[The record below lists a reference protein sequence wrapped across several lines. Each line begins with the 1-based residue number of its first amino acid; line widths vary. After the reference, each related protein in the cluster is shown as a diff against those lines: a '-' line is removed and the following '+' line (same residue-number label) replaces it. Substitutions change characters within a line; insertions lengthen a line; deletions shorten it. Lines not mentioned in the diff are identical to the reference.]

1 MHVSMEKRLEILGD
15 CVEHHLLR
23 IQNGL
28 VTGPIEIHKL
38 FYDDD
43 SDSISDNH
51 GRSSDSDKCD
61 SDDSDKSDSDDSD
74 DSDKSDYDDS
84 DKSDSDSNF
93 NDYYMNDITIA
104 NDDET
109 DAKKAVITII

>member
-43 SDSISDNH
+43 SDSTSDNH
-51 GRSSDSDKCD
+51 GRRSDSDKSD

-74 DSDKSDYDDS
+74 KSDSD
-84 DKSDSDSNF
+84 DSDSNF